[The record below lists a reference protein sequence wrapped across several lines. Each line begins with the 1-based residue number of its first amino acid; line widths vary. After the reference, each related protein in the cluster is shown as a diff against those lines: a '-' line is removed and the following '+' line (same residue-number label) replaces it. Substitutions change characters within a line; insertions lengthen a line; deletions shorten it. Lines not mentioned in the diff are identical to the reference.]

1 MVYIPTQKPHRRLV
15 LKCAFI
21 ASICLLFPVAAF
33 PENSPGATENKIASR
48 DVWHAAKL
56 RGVSFRAIG
65 QEPGW
70 LLEITNGKKILLIT
84 DYGQKK
90 TTYPYVEPNVNQEQ
104 RKTVF
109 AINKQNLE
117 VVIQGKACTDSM
129 SGERFAV
136 SVFVSVDG
144 KQLGGCG
151 RALH

>member
-1 MVYIPTQKPHRRLV
+1 M
-15 LKCAFI
+15 
-21 ASICLLFPVAAF
+21 
-33 PENSPGATENKIASR
+33 
-48 DVWHAAKL
+48 
-56 RGVSFRAIG
+56 
-65 QEPGW
+65 
-70 LLEITNGKKILLIT
+70 
-84 DYGQKK
+84 K
-90 TTYPYVEPNVNQEQ
+90 TIYPYVEPNVNQEQ

-109 AINKQNLE
+109 AIKKQNLE